1 MSVRD
6 YVQEVRELGLRGTLY
21 RVSWELRQRSG
32 WFALRDRWRGVA
44 VPSLGH
50 FDVAEFVGQL
60 PWSAPSD
67 VATTL
72 NASLTA
78 VERDQLK
85 QRADD
90 AAHGRI
96 LCFGSWFAE
105 FGDPIDWFLYPATG
119 HKWSANIH
127 CSRALDEIGS
137 IGDIK
142 LTWEVARFPHAY
154 AMARAAVCFPDE
166 AARWGQSLAR
176 QIEQFVK
183 ANPVGQ
189 GLHWHAG
196 LEVSL
201 RSFSWLFAC
210 HIFHA
215 AGVWS
220 DEFVRFIAEAL
231 LSAAQHVERQFE
243 FAKGAVSNDHLIAEA
258 LMLYVCGLLLPGTP
272 QAARWKR
279 DGLEVL
285 VREAD
290 RQVYPDGGYFMLSHN
305 YHRDVLQM
313 YLWAIGFHERNDGPA
328 PVSWRRMLDRSLNFL
343 TAQQNPDDG
352 RLPNF
357 GYNDGSQLHELSV
370 CEFADFRPTLQ
381 AVGVVARGERLYAPG
396 AWDEEATWW
405 SGSATSAMP
414 QREPSRTSVS
424 FDETGLAVLRSNAP
438 NTFVTFR
445 CGSLRDR
452 FGQIDMLHA
461 DVWWNGV
468 NVLADGGSYL
478 YNGPQ
483 EWHRHFVGGASHN
496 TLTVD
501 GQDQMLHWRRFKTLY
516 RTPARVLRFEN
527 TAAGMICEGEHTGFQ
542 RLRHPCTHRRAILL
556 TKSGLCV
563 VVDHVFGSSPEPR
576 DVRVHWQGGP
586 LPWEFDTVENRL
598 SLLTDAGPYFVS
610 VHVADGE
617 AIDVDAVAGQE
628 APPRGWVS
636 RAYAEKAPAPS
647 LVASWRGTLPFT
659 CVTVMAART
668 YRVKSAGADWSVS
681 TRKDL
686 VEFSL
691 RDGRLQIVAM
701 SSIAADGLNVG
712 SADGRWTDGNRDDL

>member
-21 RVSWELRQRSG
+21 RASWELRQRSG

-90 AAHGRI
+90 AARGRI

-119 HKWSANIH
+119 RKWSANIH

-210 HIFHA
+210 HVFHA

-527 TAAGMICEGEHTGFQ
+527 TAAGVICEGEHTGFQ

>member
-21 RVSWELRQRSG
+21 RASWELRQRSG

-210 HIFHA
+210 HVFHA

-258 LMLYVCGLLLPGTP
+258 LMLYVCGLLLPGTH

-328 PVSWRRMLDRSLNFL
+328 PKSWRRMLDRSLNFL

-527 TAAGMICEGEHTGFQ
+527 TAAGVICEGEHTGFQ

>member
-50 FDVAEFVGQL
+50 FDVAAFVGQL

-90 AAHGRI
+90 AARGRI

-105 FGDPIDWFLYPATG
+105 FGAPIDWFLYPATG

-127 CSRALDEIGS
+127 CSRALDEIGH

-166 AARWGQSLAR
+166 AARWGESLAR

-210 HIFHA
+210 HVFHA

-290 RQVYPDGGYFMLSHN
+290 RQFYPDGGYFMLSHN

-424 FDETGLAVLRSNAP
+424 FDKTGLAVLRSDAP

-516 RTPARVLRFEN
+516 RTPARILRFE
-527 TAAGMICEGEHTGFQ
+527 TVAAGVICEGEHTGFQ

-556 TKSGLCV
+556 TKGGLCV

-701 SSIAADGLNVG
+701 SSIAADELNVR

>member
-21 RVSWELRQRSG
+21 RASWELRQRSG

-50 FDVAEFVGQL
+50 FDAAAFVRQL

-78 VERDQLK
+78 IERDQLK

-90 AAHGRI
+90 AARGRI

-119 HKWSANIH
+119 RKWSANIH
-127 CSRALDEIGS
+127 CSRALDEIGH

-166 AARWGQSLAR
+166 AARWGESLAR

-210 HIFHA
+210 HVFHA

-220 DEFVRFIAEAL
+220 DEFVRFVAEAL

-328 PVSWRRMLDRSLNFL
+328 PESWRRMLDRSLNFL

-381 AVGVVARGERLYAPG
+381 AISVVARGERLYAPG

-424 FDETGLAVLRSNAP
+424 FDETGLAVLRSDAP

-461 DVWWNGV
+461 DVWWRGI

-483 EWHRHFVGGASHN
+483 EWHRHFVGGVSHN

-516 RTPARVLRFEN
+516 RTPARVLRFE
-527 TAAGMICEGEHTGFQ
+527 TVAAGVIYEGEHTGFQ

-576 DVRVHWQGGP
+576 DVRVHWQGGL
-586 LPWEFDTVENRL
+586 LPWEFDTVANRL
-598 SLLTDAGPYFVS
+598 SLQTDAGPYGISIHGTNGKALAV
-610 VHVADGE
+610 
-617 AIDVDAVAGQE
+617 DVVAGQE
-628 APPRGWVS
+628 SPPRGWVS
-636 RAYAEKAPAPS
+636 RAYAEKTPAPS
-647 LVASWRGTLPFT
+647 LVASWTGTLPFT
-659 CVTVMAART
+659 CVTVMNGDPCHVT
-668 YRVKSAGADWSVS
+668 STGSAYSVV
-681 TRKDL
+681 TPEL
-686 VEFSL
+686 FVEFTL
-691 RDGRLQIVAM
+691 QDGRLVTVAT
-701 SSIAADGLNVG
+701 SPITANSPVAGRAD
-712 SADGRWTDGNRDDL
+712 SAD

>member
-32 WFALRDRWRGVA
+32 WFALRDRWRGVT
-44 VPSLGH
+44 VPSLDH

-210 HIFHA
+210 HVFHA

-313 YLWAIGFHERNDGPA
+313 YLWAIGFHERSDGPA

-424 FDETGLAVLRSNAP
+424 FDKTGLAVLRSNAP

-516 RTPARVLRFEN
+516 RTPARILRFE
-527 TAAGMICEGEHTGFQ
+527 TVAAGVICEGEHTGFQ

>member
-21 RVSWELRQRSG
+21 RASWELRQRSG

-50 FDVAEFVGQL
+50 FDAAAFVRQL

-78 VERDQLK
+78 IERDQLK

-90 AAHGRI
+90 AARGRI

-119 HKWSANIH
+119 RKWSANIH
-127 CSRALDEIGS
+127 CSRALDEIGH

-166 AARWGQSLAR
+166 AARWGESLAR

-210 HIFHA
+210 HVFHA

-220 DEFVRFIAEAL
+220 DEFVRFVAEAL

-328 PVSWRRMLDRSLNFL
+328 PESWRRMLDRSLNFL

-381 AVGVVARGERLYAPG
+381 AISVVARGERLYAPG

-424 FDETGLAVLRSNAP
+424 FDETGLAVLRSDAP

-461 DVWWNGV
+461 DVWWRGI

-483 EWHRHFVGGASHN
+483 EWHRHFVGGVSHN

-516 RTPARVLRFEN
+516 RTPARVLRFE
-527 TAAGMICEGEHTGFQ
+527 TVAAGVIYEGEHTGFQ

-586 LPWEFDTVENRL
+586 LPWEFDAAANRL
-598 SLLTDAGPYFVS
+598 SLQTDAGPYFIS
-610 VHVADGE
+610 VHVANGE
-617 AIDVDAVAGQE
+617 ALSVNAVAGQ
-628 APPRGWVS
+628 ASPPRGWVS
-636 RAYAEKAPAPS
+636 RAYAEKTPAPS
-647 LVASWRGTLPFT
+647 LVASWTGTLPFT
-659 CVTVMAART
+659 CVTVMNGDPCHVT
-668 YRVKSAGADWSVS
+668 STGSAYSIV
-681 TRKDL
+681 TPEL
-686 VEFSL
+686 FVEFTL
-691 RDGRLQIVAM
+691 QDGRLVTVAT
-701 SSIAADGLNVG
+701 SPITANSPIAGRAD
-712 SADGRWTDGNRDDL
+712 SAGRS

>member
-21 RVSWELRQRSG
+21 RASWELRQRSG

-50 FDVAEFVGQL
+50 FDVSKFVGQL
-60 PWSAPSD
+60 PWSTPSD

-72 NASLTA
+72 NLSLTA

-90 AAHGRI
+90 AARGRI

-105 FGDPIDWFLYPATG
+105 FGNPIDWFLYPATG
-119 HKWSANIH
+119 RKWTADIH
-127 CSRALDEIGS
+127 CSRALDEISS

-142 LTWEVARFPHAY
+142 LTWEVARFSHAY

-166 AARWGQSLAR
+166 AARWGESLAR
-176 QIEQFVK
+176 QIEQFVA

-196 LEVSL
+196 LEVSI

-210 HIFHA
+210 HVFHA
-215 AGVWS
+215 LGVWN
-220 DEFVRFIAEAL
+220 DEFVRFMAEAL

-243 FAKGAVSNDHLIAEA
+243 FAKGSVSNDHLIAEA

-272 QAARWKR
+272 RAARWKR

-313 YLWAIGFHERNDGPA
+313 YLWAIGFHERSDGPA
-328 PVSWRRMLDRSLNFL
+328 PTVWRRMLDRSVNFL

-370 CEFADFRPTLQ
+370 CEFADFRPALQ
-381 AVGVVARGERLYAPG
+381 AASVVARSERLYPPG
-396 AWDEEATWW
+396 AWDEEAAWW
-405 SGSATSAMP
+405 SGSVVKALPQQVPSQPSAH
-414 QREPSRTSVS
+414 
-424 FDETGLAVLRSNAP
+424 FDETGVIVLRSDEP
-438 NTFVTFR
+438 NTFATFR

-461 DVWWNGV
+461 DVWWRGI

-501 GQDQMLHWRRFKTLY
+501 GQDQMRHWRRFKTLY

-576 DVRVHWQGGP
+576 DVRVHWQGGS
-586 LPWEFDTVENRL
+586 LPWEFDAAANRL
-598 SLLTDAGPYFVS
+598 SLQTDVGPYGIS
-610 VHVADGE
+610 IHGTNGE
-617 AIDVDAVAGQE
+617 ALAVDVVAGQE
-628 APPRGWVS
+628 SPPRGWVS
-636 RAYAEKAPAPS
+636 RAYAEKTPAPS
-647 LVASWRGTLPFT
+647 LVASWTGTLPFT
-659 CVTVMAART
+659 CVTVMNGDPCHVT
-668 YRVKSAGADWSVS
+668 STGSAYSVV
-681 TRKDL
+681 TTEL
-686 VEFSL
+686 FVEFTL
-691 RDGRLQIVAM
+691 QDGRLVTVAT
-701 SSIAADGLNVG
+701 SPITANSPVDGRAD
-712 SADGRWTDGNRDDL
+712 SADWR